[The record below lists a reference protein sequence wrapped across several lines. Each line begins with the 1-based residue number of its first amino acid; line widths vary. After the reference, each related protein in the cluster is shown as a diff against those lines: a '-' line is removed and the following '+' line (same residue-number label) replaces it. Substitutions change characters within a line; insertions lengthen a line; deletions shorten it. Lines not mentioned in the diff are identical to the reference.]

1 MTRHV
6 SSRGHSFH
14 EIPLVVFTGLAM
26 FGCGMAAAYLP
37 AWIVGWRPF
46 IPTPGYASAAGAV
59 MGLGLFFSLG
69 HLGKPLRMLLTLRGV
84 GRSPL
89 SNEVLLAGV
98 AFSAMA
104 GTAFLPS
111 QGPLLTGVWIVG
123 VLASWAT
130 LIAIGRV
137 YRLKGTVGWSGGAV
151 FQPLLLGLAAGVMVL
166 LLGGS
171 SRGVASS
178 SGVTSDQGV
187 ASLQG
192 MLQGE
197 LLALL
202 ILFLVLDAAAGF
214 LRARRLT
221 EGAEGFAPSHPA
233 LFRRVQLL
241 LVSRFVLTNVA
252 PAILA
257 LSGQTV
263 AALIVLVSGII
274 VDRIS
279 FYGLALRHS
288 TESEIARVQEVW
300 ASARMN

>member
-1 MTRHV
+1 M
-6 SSRGHSFH
+6 
-14 EIPLVVFTGLAM
+14 
-26 FGCGMAAAYLP
+26 
-37 AWIVGWRPF
+37 
-46 IPTPGYASAAGAV
+46 
-59 MGLGLFFSLG
+59 
-69 HLGKPLRMLLTLRGV
+69 
-84 GRSPL
+84 

-166 LLGGS
+166 LLGVS
-171 SRGVASS
+171 PY
-178 SGVTSDQGV
+178 
-187 ASLQG
+187 
-192 MLQGE
+192 GE

-263 AALIVLVSGII
+263 AALIVLVLGII

-300 ASARMN
+300 TSARMK

>member
-1 MTRHV
+1 MIRQD
-6 SSRGHSFH
+6 SQGGHSFH
-14 EIPLVVFTGLAM
+14 EIPLVMFTGLAM

-59 MGLGLFFSLG
+59 MGVGLFFSLG

-104 GTAFLPS
+104 GTAFIPS
-111 QGPLLTGVWIVG
+111 QGSLLTGVWIVG

-166 LLGGS
+166 LLGVS
-171 SRGVASS
+171 SRAVAPPL
-178 SGVTSDQGV
+178 G
-187 ASLQG
+187 A
-192 MLQGE
+192 LQGE

-202 ILFLVLDAAAGF
+202 ILFLVLDTAAGF

-221 EGAEGFAPSHPA
+221 QGAGGFAPSHPT
-233 LFRRVQLL
+233 LFRRAQAL
-241 LVSRFVLTNVA
+241 LVSRFVLANVA

-257 LSGQTV
+257 LSGQMV
-263 AALIVLVSGII
+263 AALIVLVLGISA
-274 VDRIS
+274 DRIS

-288 TESEIARVQEVW
+288 TESEIARVEEVW
-300 ASARMN
+300 TAGRTRTNL